1 VLTGTDLWVWQDLVG
16 PFYALRAVLAPVIE
30 SYILLDRL
38 LFLKEQGEVMG
49 GSIAAELVPLFDPSI
64 SPRNMA
70 IVAHR
75 ELNSKEQHAFQ

>member
-1 VLTGTDLWVWQDLVG
+1 MNGRDVWVWQDLVG

-38 LFLKEQGEVMG
+38 LYVKEEAEVAK
-49 GSIAAELVPLFDPSI
+49 GSSLITAELVPVFEPSI

-75 ELNSKEQHAFQ
+75 GFGMEKWSV

>member
-1 VLTGTDLWVWQDLVG
+1 MWQDLVG

-38 LFLKEQGEVMG
+38 LYVKEQAEVVA
-49 GSIAAELVPLFDPSI
+49 SSNSFIIAELVPLFEPSI

-75 ELNSKEQHAFQ
+75 TFHKQ